1 MMTDKTLAHFHLLL
15 HKMTV
20 VDKGKDSGKLVQ
32 VGNFKESEK
41 K

>member
-1 MMTDKTLAHFHLLL
+1 MMTDNPGPLSFLL